1 MIKIKNLTVS
11 FENETV
17 LENINLTIPENE
29 ITVIVGESGCG
40 KTVLMKTVEGLFQ
53 PDSGEIL
60 IDEIDIFS
68 RKRKELQ
75 KIRQKMAM
83 LFQSSALLD
92 SYNVFQNVALPLFEH
107 TKKSEK
113 EITQIVKEKLKLVG
127 LENILTKMPSEL
139 SGGMKKRVALARA
152 IILQPK
158 YMIYDEPTT
167 GLDPSISSE
176 ITGLI
181 LKMQRTLKIT
191 SIVVTHDLDCIDKIA
206 NRIIML
212 HQKKIIFDGK
222 YDDFKNAN
230 QKEIRKFLR
239 IS

>member
-1 MIKIKNLTVS
+1 
-11 FENETV
+11 
-17 LENINLTIPENE
+17 
-29 ITVIVGESGCG
+29 
-40 KTVLMKTVEGLFQ
+40 
-53 PDSGEIL
+53 
-60 IDEIDIFS
+60 
-68 RKRKELQ
+68 
-75 KIRQKMAM
+75 
-83 LFQSSALLD
+83 
-92 SYNVFQNVALPLFEH
+92 
-107 TKKSEK
+107 EK

-127 LENILTKMPSEL
+127 LENILIKMPSEL

-230 QKEIRKFLR
+230 QKEIKRFLR